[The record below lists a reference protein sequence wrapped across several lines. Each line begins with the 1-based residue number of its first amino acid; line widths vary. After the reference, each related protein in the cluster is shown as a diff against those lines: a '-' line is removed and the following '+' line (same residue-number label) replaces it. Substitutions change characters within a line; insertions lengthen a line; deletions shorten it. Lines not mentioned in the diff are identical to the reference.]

1 MLALARTAPKH
12 VSRLVNGQLTVRTL
26 ADVVVTPPNKSA
38 IGVSPPALRGTP
50 TSTQA
55 SSRSVHVLSKERIP
69 VTEDHGLYAFFRRRE
84 GTDTDLVGDA
94 KYEVVEAPEKVQRVT
109 GKPFCTP
116 LACFKTDKYTGRSW
130 KASEL
135 RLKSFRDLHTLW
147 YVLLRERNL
156 LATQKEEARR
166 MGVTDTETQVSLEKV
181 HQVS

>member
-1 MLALARTAPKH
+1 
-12 VSRLVNGQLTVRTL
+12 V
-26 ADVVVTPPNKSA
+26 
-38 IGVSPPALRGTP
+38 
-50 TSTQA
+50 
-55 SSRSVHVLSKERIP
+55 
-69 VTEDHGLYAFFRRRE
+69 
-84 GTDTDLVGDA
+84 
-94 KYEVVEAPEKVQRVT
+94 
-109 GKPFCTP
+109 
-116 LACFKTDKYTGRSW
+116 FKTDKYTGRSW